1 MTSAYKIGYSAEN
14 DLFNRMLDIDFIG
27 RRSYKSQG
35 PFDLMMIGKKYRPL
49 LIEVKY
55 YKNMIYEIKNK
66 DNLKVINRLKK
77 KVNTGLLIRE
87 AEKVD
92 AYPLLAFKIRRK
104 GYLFYRLD
112 RNIELL
118 VAYKGFNLDKVL
130 DLPPK
135 FK

>member
-1 MTSAYKIGYSAEN
+1 LVTAYKIGYSAEN

-55 YKNMIYEIKNK
+55 YKQMIYELKNK
-66 DNLKVINRLKK
+66 ENAKVLKRLMK
-77 KVNTGLLIRE
+77 KVNTSLLIRE
-87 AEKVD
+87 AKKVD

-112 RNIELL
+112 RNIEML
-118 VAYKGFNLDKVL
+118 VAYKGFNLDRVL

-135 FK
+135 F

>member
-1 MTSAYKIGYSAEN
+1 
-14 DLFNRMLDIDFIG
+14 
-27 RRSYKSQG
+27 
-35 PFDLMMIGKKYRPL
+35 L

-55 YKNMIYEIKNK
+55 YKAMIYELKNK
-66 DNLKVINRLKK
+66 ENAKVLKRLMK

-87 AEKVD
+87 AKKVD

-112 RNIELL
+112 RNIEML

-135 FK
+135 F